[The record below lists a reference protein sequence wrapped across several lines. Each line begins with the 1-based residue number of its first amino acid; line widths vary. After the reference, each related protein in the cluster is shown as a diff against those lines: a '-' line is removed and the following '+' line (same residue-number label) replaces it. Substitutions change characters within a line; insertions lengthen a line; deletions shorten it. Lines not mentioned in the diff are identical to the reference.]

1 MTLALGGIVLLPLN
15 TTKGVGQMKV
25 CEVIGNRQ
33 RRTAAVQPS
42 VAVQQAKVNGVV
54 GQLAASEQQ
63 QPPTEMD
70 MVMGMRRYSDLK
82 KLTDRNYAEHLR
94 QLLAKAE
101 TATR

>member
-1 MTLALGGIVLLPLN
+1 
-15 TTKGVGQMKV
+15 MKV

-33 RRTAAVQPS
+33 RRPAAVQPS
-42 VAVQQAKVNGVV
+42 VVTQQAKVAGVV

-82 KLTDRNYAEHLR
+82 KLTDKTYAERLR
-94 QLLAKAE
+94 QLLATAE
-101 TATR
+101 GATG